1 MLDELEVRK
10 ALITIIKKPVLSD
23 YDAGFIA
30 GLKLVLNNENL
41 KPSFKTGDSD
51 SISDLLQIKHRLK
64 LSYFDFALDIG
75 ISATALRNF
84 INKQNVSTKT
94 ENKIKEYLGKSRAQL
109 KNN

>member
-1 MLDELEVRK
+1 MLNELEVRK
-10 ALITIIKKPVLSD
+10 ALITKIKKPVLSD

-51 SISDLLQIKHRLK
+51 CISDLQQIKHRLK